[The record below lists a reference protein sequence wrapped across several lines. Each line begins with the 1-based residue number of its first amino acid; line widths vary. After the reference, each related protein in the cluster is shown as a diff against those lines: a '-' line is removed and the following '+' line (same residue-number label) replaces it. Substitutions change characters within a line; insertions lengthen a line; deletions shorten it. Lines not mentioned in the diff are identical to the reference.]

1 MKREAL
7 QDKLAETLLA
17 IKVDTLV
24 TLLSEIRAKALMKT
38 LAASLTDVEI
48 ETLGETVPQ
57 KIRRG
62 GYGQISYFLRWV
74 DLETVYGTVAQLK
87 AQALVDTGRQTS
99 TTRDRRKCQHTS
111 KFEGLR
117 FSRHTSR
124 QSSRGRGA
132 DSLLGTSA
140 DESARLS
147 SHSLTSK

>member
-1 MKREAL
+1 MKTEAL
-7 QDKLAETLLA
+7 EDKLAETLLE

-24 TLLSEIRAKALMKT
+24 TLLSEIRAKALMET
-38 LAASLTDVEI
+38 LAARLTDVEI
-48 ETLGETVPQ
+48 ETLGETVPEDTQ
-57 KIRRG
+57 G

-132 DSLLGTSA
+132 DSLLGTSP

-147 SHSLTSK
+147 PHSLTSK